1 MVPVATGGPALGHR
15 SHRLPHR
22 ALALLPAWQVA
33 DRGKELV
40 GARTR
45 SSASKLSSRWTEAR
59 PSAGA
64 EPVPP
69 PPLHQLRWRHW
80 RPGHC

>member
-33 DRGKELV
+33 EGKGV
-40 GARTR
+40 GRRANQKQR
-45 SSASKLSSRWTEAR
+45 L
-59 PSAGA
+59 
-64 EPVPP
+64 
-69 PPLHQLRWRHW
+69 
-80 RPGHC
+80 